1 MRLSFVGLM
10 AIVLSLVSPGLS
22 LAAQSGDMKS
32 SYHYDGCICHFG
44 YPGDACVPAV
54 SCGSE
59 GGQCGESCRL
69 QPEGAYSQ
77 RNG

>member
-1 MRLSFVGLM
+1 MRLSVIGLI
-10 AIVLSLVSPGLS
+10 AIIMSLASPGLS
-22 LAAQSGDMKS
+22 SAAQSGNMKS
-32 SYHYDGCICHFG
+32 SYRYDGCICHFG
-44 YPGDACVPAV
+44 YPSNSCIAAV

-69 QPEGAYSQ
+69 QPDYSQ